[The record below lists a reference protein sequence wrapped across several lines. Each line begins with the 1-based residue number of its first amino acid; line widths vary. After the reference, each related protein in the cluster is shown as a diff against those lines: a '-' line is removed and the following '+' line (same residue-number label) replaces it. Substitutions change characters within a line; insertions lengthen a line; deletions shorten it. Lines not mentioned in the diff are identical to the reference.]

1 MMKLAEVAGTDL
13 TLSANISPLVSNW
26 IKFAAVSEKS
36 AMTYYNCLKQLA
48 NYFADNNI
56 SAPTR
61 ADLENWR
68 DDLINTGKS
77 AATVVLY
84 LTAAKL
90 FFRWL
95 AQEGIYPNIAD
106 NLKSRVKI
114 NHDYHKKD
122 ALTAQE
128 ASTLIKS
135 VTGKNIQALRDKA
148 IIALMVTSGVRSIEV
163 VRANYCDIRKIQG
176 GMYLF
181 VQGKGRSDKSESV
194 RIAPQVYSLIQA
206 YLKAR
211 GKIPANAPL
220 FVSTSRRNKNSR
232 LQTQTISR
240 MVKGNLREIGID
252 TPTVTCHSLRH
263 TAATVMIIAGQ
274 KLDNVQMILR
284 HKSISTTMIYN
295 NAVNRYKNNGE
306 LVAANVIF
314 KI

>member
-1 MMKLAEVAGTDL
+1 MKELANVAGTDII
-13 TLSANISPLVSNW
+13 LSANHFFPFVSKW

-36 AMTYYNCLKQLA
+36 AMTYCNCLKQLA

-56 SAPTR
+56 STPTR
-61 ADLENWR
+61 EDLENWR
-68 DDLINTGKS
+68 DELIESGKS
-77 AATVVLY
+77 ASTVVLY

-95 AQEGIYPNIAD
+95 AQENIYPNIAD
-106 NLKSRVKI
+106 HLKNRVKV
-114 NHDYHKKD
+114 NHDNHKKD

-128 ASTLIKS
+128 AASLIKS
-135 VTGKNIQALRDKA
+135 VTGKDLKALRDRA
-148 IIALMVTSGVRSIEV
+148 IIALMTTSGLRSIEI

-176 GMYLF
+176 GIYLF

-211 GKIPANAPL
+211 GKIASNVPL
-220 FVSTSRRNKNSR
+220 FVSTSRRNKNAR

-240 MVKGNLREIGID
+240 MVKGNLRDIGID

-263 TAATVMIIAGQ
+263 TAATVMILAGQ
-274 KLDNVQMILR
+274 KLDAVQMVLR
-284 HKSISTTMIYN
+284 HK
-295 NAVNRYKNNGE
+295 
-306 LVAANVIF
+306 
-314 KI
+314 